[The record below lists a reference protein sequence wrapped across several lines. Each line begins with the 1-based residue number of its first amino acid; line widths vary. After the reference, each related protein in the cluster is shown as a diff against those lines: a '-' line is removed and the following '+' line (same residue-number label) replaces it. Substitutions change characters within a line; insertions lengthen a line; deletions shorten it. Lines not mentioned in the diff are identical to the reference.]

1 MKIIT
6 REFKIYKYDELSS
19 GSKNKVQ
26 NHFWETTLD
35 DETNNLQEE
44 FKSIVETEYPYFE
57 FPYFRWSLSNCQGD
71 GLSIS
76 FTLNL
81 FKFMDRE
88 LPKLKQKA
96 AIENLV
102 YKVRSKGN
110 RGRYCFSSRSDIE
123 VEYNNEEENS
133 KLTDNFTNNV
143 LPVIQRKYMEVCSD
157 LERKGYAA
165 YDYLFSEENAREMSE
180 ANNYT
185 YLEDGTMMNE

>member
-1 MKIIT
+1 
-6 REFKIYKYDELSS
+6 
-19 GSKNKVQ
+19 
-26 NHFWETTLD
+26 
-35 DETNNLQEE
+35 
-44 FKSIVETEYPYFE
+44 
-57 FPYFRWSLSNCQGD
+57 
-71 GLSIS
+71 
-76 FTLNL
+76 
-81 FKFMDRE
+81 MDRE

-143 LPVIQRKYMEVCSD
+143 LPVIERKYMEVCSD